1 MNKKRINEMFEKIMM
16 KGKCKAIK
24 EACERVVREK
34 PEDGN
39 FLIRE
44 FEERIK
50 LQGIYY
56 ALQEW
61 CKLSP
66 VDWFDDNQEKYIVV
80 EYGYDNGPSV
90 IKLPDDVYVTYP
102 ASANKEYLEEF
113 VKRVGKVDLQQA
125 IIRYYE

>member
-1 MNKKRINEMFEKIMM
+1 MNKKKIDEMFKKVMM

-34 PEDGN
+34 PEDN
-39 FLIRE
+39 DFLIKD

-50 LQGIYY
+50 SQGIYY

-102 ASANKEYLEEF
+102 ACINKEYLEEF